1 MKYKFAYTQRAR
13 FFFVDMI
20 FYPVGGKRV
29 MKKIFLVAFVVCS
42 TLFACVSLSS
52 AATLSAIYEFSGV
65 DPTQTSFE
73 GLAFTGD
80 TLWITSSPNSGESQL
95 LSASLDFDGAGQV
108 KTGEITSTTNYN
120 VTEKFWFLD
129 TFNPVALASDGE
141 NLFVTSNR
149 KAFDNYMYTDVDPT
163 GDLTRSTYDAVLS
176 KSICN
181 DPEGSAYLNGL
192 VYVSC
197 QDSKSIIAIDPTTN
211 TVVTDASTG
220 EPLVYYF
227 ENSLLGLGATEDAL
241 IVGEYDGAELRNLLL
256 FDVATGEILE
266 TISLNDLFVGAESDY
281 EQITGFAYEID
292 VENAGTD
299 LRHIPDPDGIAYK
312 DGKIYMTFEHD
323 MRVFEISLTDDPSG
337 SAAVPEPG
345 TLLLIG
351 IGLIG
356 IAGVKRKH
364 S

>member
-1 MKYKFAYTQRAR
+1 
-13 FFFVDMI
+13 
-20 FYPVGGKRV
+20 
-29 MKKIFLVAFVVCS
+29 MKKFSLVLSLACVA
-42 TLFACVSLSS
+42 LFAVASVSN
-52 AATLSAIYEFSGV
+52 AASLSAIYEFDGV
-65 DPTQTSFE
+65 DPTQTAFE

-80 TLWITSSPNSGESQL
+80 TLWITSAPNFGQSQL
-95 LSASLDFDGAGQV
+95 LEVDLDFDGTDQV
-108 KTGEITSTTNYN
+108 KTGEISSTTDYN

-149 KAFDNYMYTDVDPT
+149 KTFDNYMYTDVDPT

-192 VYVSC
+192 IYVSC
-197 QDSKSIIAIDPTTN
+197 QDSKTIIAIDPATN
-211 TVVTDASTG
+211 TVVTDAATG
-220 EPLVYYF
+220 EPLVYQF

-241 IVGEYDGAELRNLLL
+241 IIGEYQGSDLRNLLL
-256 FDVATGEILE
+256 FDVVTGEVIE

-281 EQITGFAYEID
+281 EKITGSAYEID

-299 LRHIPDPDGIAYK
+299 IRHIPDPDGIAYK

-323 MRVFEISLTDDPSG
+323 MRVFEITLADPDDPSG
-337 SAAVPEPG
+337 ASPVPEPG

-351 IGLIG
+351 IGLTG
-356 IAGVKRKH
+356 LAGLKRKR